1 MKDMHDL
8 LNNIKIEE
16 NMKDL
21 FFKIEKEY
29 HKLATDRGTIIKEI
43 IKIEREEEKEKT
55 HFIFEDAD
63 FSVKTIRQLI
73 KQGENDAEKALQINR
88 KSHI

>member
-43 IKIEREEEKEKT
+43 IKIER
-55 HFIFEDAD
+55 
-63 FSVKTIRQLI
+63 
-73 KQGENDAEKALQINR
+73 GR
-88 KSHI
+88 KRKNTFYL